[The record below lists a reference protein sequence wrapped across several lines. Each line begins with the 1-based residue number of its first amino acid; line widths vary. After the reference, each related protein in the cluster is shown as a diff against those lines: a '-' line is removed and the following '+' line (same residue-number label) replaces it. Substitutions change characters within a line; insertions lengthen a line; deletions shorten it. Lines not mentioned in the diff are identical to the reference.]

1 MSRSVYEQE
10 LRQTLRQTSE
20 GETLG
25 TRDRI
30 DNKHTRGLCM
40 VRAWEQVIGE
50 ARLIQHIL
58 RLIQRISHHLV
69 LKKQMVVDS
78 ATPGRI
84 TRPNPLQNSVQEI
97 HSLFKKYTSKHTE
110 TTLQLLKLIENS

>member
-25 TRDRI
+25 TRDQI
-30 DNKHTRGLCM
+30 DKTHTHTRGLCM
-40 VRAWEQVIGE
+40 DRAWEQVVGE
-50 ARLIQHIL
+50 ARLIQH
-58 RLIQRISHHLV
+58 ISHHLV

-78 ATPGRI
+78 AAPSRI

-97 HSLFKKYTSKHTE
+97 HSLFKRYTGNYVEH
-110 TTLQLLKLIENS
+110 